1 MRKIFNWVLAA
12 TLVCGASVFTA
23 CTSDTEDNPAQEQA
37 KKNRKEFIE
46 HTRANLKDVAE
57 NLNFSTWKS
66 VGTLNTYF
74 NRYVLNNP
82 EFEQLLGGIFRQ
94 RLAQSI
100 VPLSEEEAAQ
110 TGKKLRITIDLASFN
125 ITFSNTETGMV
136 ATENDGEGLVF
147 ELSEQASAEKTVKIA
162 LKGGGE
168 VFEQH
173 SEDLGNPEMDVLI
186 RYPKRHDLVFSTK
199 ENGQWVTCLVASTE
213 TTIGN
218 GETEVA
224 GDATNLLLGA
234 FSMKGT
240 ISTTIPGDDTEMLFD
255 ISQNPGEH
263 KGGLTFDLTHN
274 NRKLVSIAAE
284 LNNVSDKA
292 DLSQLT
298 SGGGTSSVLEV
309 LSAIIAGNCTADM
322 KLTLIDDLTT
332 TMKVEKSGEVMGLIT
347 AMSDARRNY
356 ADQQTIEGY
365 VDALDKLITTTMTCK
380 GVNQNIPMKL
390 VTTKVGVDYWA
401 MPALNFA
408 DENGYVPLTE
418 LLDKESI
425 EYGIN
430 IVDHAVLPLKE
441 SIVVMRQ
448 LTQALQKLQSIF
460 YMPAEEQQQ

>member
-12 TLVCGASVFTA
+12 TLVCGASVFTS

-125 ITFSNTETGMV
+125 ITFTNTETGMV
-136 ATENDGEGLVF
+136 AAENDGEGLVF
-147 ELSEQASAEKTVKIA
+147 ELSDQASAEKTIKIA

-199 ENGQWVTCLVASTE
+199 QNGQWVTCLVASTE

-240 ISTTIPGDDTEMLFD
+240 ITTSIPGDDTEMLFD

-274 NRKLVSIAAE
+274 SRKLVSIAAE
-284 LNNVSDKA
+284 LNNVSDQA

-298 SGGGTSSVLEV
+298 SGGGTTSILEV

-332 TMKVEKSGEVMGLIT
+332 TMKVEKSGEVMELIT

-365 VDALDKLITTTMTCK
+365 VSALDKLITTTMTCK

-408 DENGYVPLTE
+408 DENGYVPLTD
-418 LLDKESI
+418 LLDKESM
-425 EYGIN
+425 EYGAN
-430 IVDHAVLPLKE
+430 IIDHAVLPLKE

-460 YMPAEEQQQ
+460 YMPAEEQQ

>member
-1 MRKIFNWVLAA
+1 MKKILNWMLAA
-12 TLVCGASVFTA
+12 TLVCGTSVFTA
-23 CTSDTEDNPAQEQA
+23 CTSDLEDNPAQEQA
-37 KKNRKEFIE
+37 RKNRKEFIE

-82 EFEQLLGGIFRQ
+82 EFEQLLGGIFRE

-110 TGKKLRITIDLASFN
+110 TGKKLRITIDLTSFN

-274 NRKLVSIAAE
+274 SRKLVSIAAE
-284 LNNVSDKA
+284 LNNVSDQA

-298 SGGGTSSVLEV
+298 SGGGTTSILEV

-347 AMSDARRNY
+347 AMNDARRNY

-365 VDALDKLITTTMTCK
+365 VSALDKLITTTMTCK

>member
-1 MRKIFNWVLAA
+1 MKKIMNWVLAA

-23 CTSDTEDNPAQEQA
+23 CSSDNDDNPAQEQA
-37 KKNRKEFIE
+37 AKNRKEFIE
-46 HTRANLKDVAE
+46 HSRNNLKDVAE

-82 EFEQLLGGIFRQ
+82 EFEQLLGGIFRA

-100 VPLSEEEAAQ
+100 VPLSEEEAAL

-125 ITFSNTETGMV
+125 ITFTNTETGM
-136 ATENDGEGLVF
+136 AAAENDGEGLVF
-147 ELSEQASAEKTVKIA
+147 ELSEQGSAEKTIKIA

-168 VFEQH
+168 VYEQH

-199 ENGQWVTCLVASTE
+199 QNGQWVTSLVASTE
-213 TTIGN
+213 TVIGN
-218 GETEVA
+218 GDTEVA

-240 ISTTIPGDDTEMLFD
+240 ITTSIPGDATEMLFD
-255 ISQNPGEH
+255 ISQNPAEH

-274 NRKLVSIAAE
+274 SRKLVSIAAE
-284 LNNVSDKA
+284 LNNVSDQA

-298 SGGGTSSVLEV
+298 SGSGTTSILEV
-309 LSAIIAGNCTADM
+309 LQAVIAGNCSADM
-322 KLTLIDDLTT
+322 QLTLIEDLTT
-332 TMKVEKSGEVMGLIT
+332 KLTVNNSGEVMGLIT

-356 ADQQTIEGY
+356 ADSTTIAGY
-365 VDALDKLITTTMTCK
+365 VAKLNQLINCEMTCK
-380 GVNQNIPMKL
+380 GVNQQIPMRL
-390 VTTKVGVDYWA
+390 VTSKVGVDYWA

-408 DENGYVPLTE
+408 DENGFVPLTE

-425 EYGIN
+425 DYGIN
-430 IVDHAVLPLKE
+430 IVDHAILPLKE
-441 SIVVMRQ
+441 SVVVMRQ

-460 YMPAEEQQQ
+460 YMPAEEQPE

>member
-1 MRKIFNWVLAA
+1 MKKILNWVLAA
-12 TLVCGASVFTA
+12 TLVCGTSVFTA
-23 CTSDTEDNPAQEQA
+23 CTSDLEDNPAQEQA
-37 KKNRKEFIE
+37 RKNRKEFIE

-82 EFEQLLGGIFRQ
+82 EFEQLLGGIFRE

-125 ITFSNTETGMV
+125 ITFTNTETGMV
-136 ATENDGEGLVF
+136 AAENDGEGLVF
-147 ELSEQASAEKTVKIA
+147 ELSDQASAEKTIKIA

-199 ENGQWVTCLVASTE
+199 QNGQWVTCLVASTE

-240 ISTTIPGDDTEMLFD
+240 ITTSIPGDDTEMLFD

-274 NRKLVSIAAE
+274 SRKLVSIAAE
-284 LNNVSDKA
+284 LNNVSDQA

-298 SGGGTSSVLEV
+298 SGGGTTSILEV

-365 VDALDKLITTTMTCK
+365 VSALDKLITTTMTCK

-408 DENGYVPLTE
+408 DENGYVPLTD
-418 LLDKESI
+418 LLDKESM
-425 EYGIN
+425 EYGAN
-430 IVDHAVLPLKE
+430 IIDHAVLPLKE

>member
-1 MRKIFNWVLAA
+1 MKKILNWMLAA
-12 TLVCGASVFTA
+12 TLVCGTSVFTA
-23 CTSDTEDNPAQEQA
+23 CTSDLEDNPAQEQA
-37 KKNRKEFIE
+37 RKNRKEFIE

-82 EFEQLLGGIFRQ
+82 EFEQLLGGIFRE

-110 TGKKLRITIDLASFN
+110 TGKKLRITIDLTSFN

-168 VFEQH
+168 VCEQH

-274 NRKLVSIAAE
+274 SRKLVSIAAE
-284 LNNVSDKA
+284 LNNVSDQA

-298 SGGGTSSVLEV
+298 SGGGTTSILEV

-347 AMSDARRNY
+347 AMNDARRNY

-365 VDALDKLITTTMTCK
+365 VSALDKLITTTMTCK

>member
-1 MRKIFNWVLAA
+1 MLNWVMAA
-12 TLVCGASVFTA
+12 TLVCGATVFTA
-23 CTSDTEDNPAQEQA
+23 CTSDNDDNSAQEEA
-37 KKNRKEFIE
+37 KENRQEFIE
-46 HTRANLKDVAE
+46 HTRNNLKDVAE

-82 EFEQLLGGIFRQ
+82 EFEQLLGGIFRE
-94 RLAQSI
+94 RLVQSI

-125 ITFSNTETGMV
+125 ITFTNTESGMV

-147 ELSEQASAEKTVKIA
+147 ELSEQASAEKDIKIA

-168 VFEQH
+168 VYEQH

-199 ENGQWVTCLVASTE
+199 QDGQWVTSLVASTE

-218 GETEVA
+218 GDTEVA
-224 GDATNLLLGA
+224 GDATNLLQGA

-240 ISTTIPGDDTEMLFD
+240 ITTSIPGDATEILFD
-255 ISQNPGEH
+255 ISQNPTEH

-274 NRKLVSIAAE
+274 SRKLVSIAAE
-284 LNNVSDKA
+284 LTNVSDQA

-298 SGGGTSSVLEV
+298 SGGGTSSILEV
-309 LSAIIAGNCTADM
+309 LQTIIAGNCSADM
-322 KLTLIDDLTT
+322 QLTLIDDLTT
-332 TMKVEKSGEVMGLIT
+332 TMKVNNSGEVMGLIT
-347 AMSDARRNY
+347 AMNDARRNH
-356 ADQQTIEGY
+356 ADSTAIDGY
-365 VDALDKLITTTMTCK
+365 VGKLNQLITSSMTCK
-380 GVNQNIPMKL
+380 GVNQQIPMCL
-390 VTTKVGVDYWA
+390 VTNKFGVGYWA

-418 LLDKESI
+418 LLDKESM
-425 EYGIN
+425 EYGVS
-430 IVDHAVLPLKE
+430 IVDYAIQPVKE

-460 YMPAEEQQQ
+460 YMPAEEQPQ

>member
-12 TLVCGASVFTA
+12 TLVCGASVFTS

-82 EFEQLLGGIFRQ
+82 EFEQLLGGIFRE

-125 ITFSNTETGMV
+125 ITFTNTETGMV
-136 ATENDGEGLVF
+136 AAENDGEGLVF
-147 ELSEQASAEKTVKIA
+147 ELSDQASAEKTIKIA

-274 NRKLVSIAAE
+274 SRKLVSIAAE
-284 LNNVSDKA
+284 LNNVSDQA

-298 SGGGTSSVLEV
+298 SGGGTTSILEV

-332 TMKVEKSGEVMGLIT
+332 TMKVEKSGEVMELIT

-365 VDALDKLITTTMTCK
+365 VSALDKLITTTMTCK

-408 DENGYVPLTE
+408 DENGYVPLTD
-418 LLDKESI
+418 LLDKESM
-425 EYGIN
+425 EYGAN
-430 IVDHAVLPLKE
+430 IIDHAVLPLKE

-460 YMPAEEQQQ
+460 YMPAEEQQ